1 MTSPLHGGDP
11 EFESQRAH
19 RFFFKSEAGIVSDDE
34 NDDDEKLHNSDE
46 KLHNS
51 SDTSD
56 ADDEQ
61 PEEQTDES
69 TYVVDV
75 GDLTPTYYH
84 RDEDGELHSYE
95 FLPEE
100 LIYPDGFF
108 SEEELRKA
116 AKMKRIEADLDIV
129 NVVRTPEEAKKGV
142 TLPAPQPGEAGDLR
156 VHVSTEIGD
165 SSYTTVAKR
174 ARQLLSDNDDIA
186 ISEDRRRSRGV
197 TSADLSRSEDV
208 EAPSTLSF
216 TRSDLDKY
224 VSHRSE
230 GLADKSQDWIKRASQ
245 ALWESTK
252 GEISQETVTALR
264 TFALEKY

>member
-1 MTSPLHGGDP
+1 MAEISGPNP
-11 EFESQRAH
+11 AEPI
-19 RFFFKSEAGIVSDDE
+19 FFCQSEAKTVADDE
-34 NDDDEKLHNSDE
+34 HNSEEKLR
-46 KLHNS
+46 NS
-51 SDTSD
+51 SDTCD

-61 PEEQTDES
+61 SEEQKEES

-75 GDLTPTYYH
+75 GDPTPTYYH
-84 RDEDGELHSYE
+84 RDEDGELHGYE

-100 LIYPDGFF
+100 LVYPDGFF

-129 NVVRTPEEAKKGV
+129 NVVRTPEEAKEGV
-142 TLPAPQPGEAGDLR
+142 TIPASQPGEAGDLR
-156 VHVSTEIGD
+156 VLLSTELGD

-174 ARQLLSDNDDIA
+174 ARQLLSDNDDTA

-208 EAPSTLSF
+208 EAPSTLSS

-230 GLADKSQDWIKRASQ
+230 GLADKSQDWIKRAPQ
-245 ALWESTK
+245 ALWERPARDIADEYDRSK
-252 GEISQETVTALR
+252 DICS
-264 TFALEKY
+264 